1 MLFSSSVSAIG
12 QSALALFH
20 CLINTGGAMRNL
32 LDVRLWFL
40 IASKAAPKRSP
51 AISVLAVD
59 CCCAR
64 LVIVVA
70 SSVALLRFGL
80 VKQKYTKLKNNPPTQ
95 KNKSRRYIYGFAETV
110 PFWGE
115 GIRSPR
121 LCVCRT
127 LAALSSR
134 AEASLSPRR

>member
-20 CLINTGGAMRNL
+20 CLINTGGTMQNL

-51 AISVLAVD
+51 SMSVFAVD
-59 CCCAR
+59 CCCVR
-64 LVIVVA
+64 FVIVVA

-80 VKQKYTKLKNNPPTQ
+80 VEPKKHQIKK
-95 KNKSRRYIYGFAETV
+95 
-110 PFWGE
+110 
-115 GIRSPR
+115 
-121 LCVCRT
+121 
-127 LAALSSR
+127 
-134 AEASLSPRR
+134 